1 MDFGDF
7 DSLARSAASDTTVAG
22 ADSHQEKRPDVAS
35 QEALETI
42 ETIETGCLELS
53 AHARRHGLRHVEF
66 LLQIAAQEAAVRR
79 TPPKR
84 ARGALSD
91 RVQSKLQRLGS
102 VAA

>member
-42 ETIETGCLELS
+42 ETGCLELS
-53 AHARRHGLRHVEF
+53 ALARRHGLRHVEY